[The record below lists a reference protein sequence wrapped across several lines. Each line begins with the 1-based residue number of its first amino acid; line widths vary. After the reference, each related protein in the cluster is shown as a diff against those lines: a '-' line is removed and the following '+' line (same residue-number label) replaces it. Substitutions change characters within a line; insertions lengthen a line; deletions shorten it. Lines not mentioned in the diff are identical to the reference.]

1 VQALH
6 VEKGK
11 VSQSSRQ
18 EHGYRITESLGK
30 MDGAQELDTG
40 VCSVE
45 LRMLR

>member
-11 VSQSSRQ
+11 MSQISRQ
-18 EHGYRITESLGK
+18 EHGYRITERLGK
-30 MDGAQELDTG
+30 MDGAQELDAG
-40 VCSVE
+40 VCSVQ